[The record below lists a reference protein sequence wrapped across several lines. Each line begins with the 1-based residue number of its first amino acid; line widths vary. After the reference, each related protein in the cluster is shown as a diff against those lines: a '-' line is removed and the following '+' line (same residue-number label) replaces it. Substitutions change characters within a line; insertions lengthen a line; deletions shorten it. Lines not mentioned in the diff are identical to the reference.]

1 MENENEFNLDS
12 QNQIK
17 GVDEIDFSDTDV
29 AKEAYKALF
38 DNTLKVT
45 DTNKQLY
52 ARTKK
57 AEGFEQKDGK
67 WVKAE
72 KPQTTTKPSEKS
84 TNLSETDY
92 GLLAFL
98 TAKGLEHEDDINL
111 FNKVRTETGKK
122 PEEILSSKYFQ
133 AELKEQQEIRT
144 SKEAQPK
151 GNQRSGSN
159 ARDDAEYWNE
169 KVKSGKATMD
179 DVPEGIRFKV
189 VELKVRSSSESSSLL
204 DKIATNLKNK

>member
-1 MENENEFNLDS
+1 MDDNIELNLDS

-17 GVDEIDFSDTDV
+17 GADDIDFTDTD
-29 AKEAYKALF
+29 AAREAYKALF

-67 WVKAE
+67 WIKAE
-72 KPQTTTKPSEKS
+72 KPQSQAKPKEDP
-84 TNLSETDY
+84 TLQTDY

-98 TAKGLEHEDDINL
+98 TAKGLEHEEDINL
-111 FNKVRTETGKK
+111 FNKVRTETGKR

-133 AELKEQQEIRT
+133 AELKEQKEMRAT
-144 SKEAQPK
+144 KEAQPK
-151 GNQRSGSN
+151 GNERSGSH
-159 ARDDAEYWNE
+159 ARDDAEYWHE
-169 KVKSGKATMD
+169 KVKSGKATMA
-179 DVPEGIRFKV
+179 DVPEGLRYKI
-189 VELKVRSSSESSSLL
+189 VELKARASTESSSVL
-204 DKIATNLKNK
+204 DKIAQNLKK

>member
-67 WVKAE
+67 WIKAE
-72 KPQTTTKPSEKS
+72 KQTTTKPNEKP
-84 TNLSETDY
+84 NLQETDY

-98 TAKGLEHEDDINL
+98 TAKGLEHEDDVAL

-133 AELKEQQEIRT
+133 AELKEQQEIRA

-151 GNQRSGSN
+151 GNERSGTH
-159 ARDDAEYWNE
+159 ARDDAEYWYE
-169 KVKSGKATMD
+169 KTKSGKASFT
-179 DVPEGIRFKV
+179 DVPENLRFKV
-189 VELKVRSSSESSSLL
+189 TQLKAQASTETSPVLN
-204 DKIATNLKNK
+204 KIAQNLKSK